1 MSETKRRV
9 LWADDEID
17 LLKPHIR
24 FLEGKG
30 YEVVAV
36 SNGEDALARVKEE
49 SFDVVLL
56 DEMMPGMGG
65 LATLEAIQDVDA
77 AVPVVLVTKSEEETL
92 MEEAIGLRIRDYLV
106 KPVHPSQ
113 VLLTIKRVTEGTKL
127 QEGRFTRD
135 YVGEFNRLQQR
146 RMEPL
151 DRDDWLEI
159 YRKVCELELELFS
172 IEDVGLRQ
180 AHLDMK
186 REMDREF
193 ARFIESQYPGWV
205 AAQPDQRPALS
216 CDILPRFVAPE
227 LAEGRSVYLIVLD
240 CMRLDQ
246 WLALKPHVE
255 PLFRAEQHLYYS
267 VLPSATP
274 YSRNAMFSGMLPAEL
289 ARRHPD
295 RWEERPGPG
304 KGRNRF
310 EEEFLAEH
318 LARLGHGGLNFKYHR
333 VFTEQEEQALRRQI
347 STYSGIPFVTFVF
360 NFLDQLTHGRSES
373 RVLRELAPD
382 EAAFRSLLES
392 WYSHSVL
399 ADVLK
404 HVSGQNATVI
414 LTSDHGAVQ
423 ARRST
428 LVYGNR
434 ETSTNLRHKHGV
446 NLRGEDKEAI
456 LIRKPEEWGLPDDFL
471 NKNYILAREDYYFVY
486 PTNFHEY
493 ERLYKNSFQHGGVTM
508 EEVILPCVILRPR

>member
-1 MSETKRRV
+1 MTDAKRRV

-30 YEVVAV
+30 YEVVPV
-36 SNGEDALARVKEE
+36 TNGEDALEKIRTGD
-49 SFDVVLL
+49 FDVVLL

-65 LATLEAIQDVDA
+65 LATLEAIQGIDA
-77 AVPVVLVTKSEEETL
+77 ALPVILVTKSEEETL
-92 MEEAIGLRIRDYLV
+92 MEEAIGRKIKDYLV

-113 VLLTIKRVTEGTKL
+113 VLLTIKRLTEGTRI

-146 RMEPL
+146 RLDPL
-151 DRDDWLEI
+151 DQDEWLEI
-159 YRKVCELELELFS
+159 YRKVSELELELFS

-186 REMDREF
+186 REMNRDF
-193 ARFIESQYPGWV
+193 SRFLESRYPQWV
-205 AAQPDQRPALS
+205 ERPMERPPLS
-216 CDILPRFVAPE
+216 TDIFPRWVFPH
-227 LAEGRSVYLIVLD
+227 LSDGHTVYLIVID
-240 CMRLDQ
+240 CMRFDQ
-246 WLALKPHVE
+246 WLAIQPHVDSM
-255 PLFRAEQHLYYS
+255 FRVEQNLYYS
-267 VLPSATP
+267 VLPSASP
-274 YSRNAMFSGMLPAEL
+274 YSRNAIFSGLLPAEM
-289 ARRHPD
+289 AKRHPGL
-295 RWEERPGPG
+295 WQERPREG
-304 KGRNRF
+304 KGGPNRA
-310 EEEFLAEH
+310 EEEFLREQLKRH
-318 LARLGHGGLNFKYHR
+318 GKGGLNFKYQR
-333 VFTEQEEQALRRQI
+333 VMSEQEEQALRRQI
-347 STYSGIPFVTFVF
+347 STYAGLPLVVFVF

-392 WYSHSVL
+392 WFSHSSL

-404 HVSGQNATVI
+404 SIADQNATVVI
-414 LTSDHGAVQ
+414 TSDHGAVLS
-423 ARRST
+423 RRST
-428 LVYGNR
+428 LIYGNR

-456 LIRKPEEWGLPDDFL
+456 YIKKPELWGLPDDFL
-471 NKNYILAREDYYFVY
+471 NKNYALAREDYYFVY

-493 ERLYKNSFQHGGVTM
+493 ERLYRNSFQHGGAAM
-508 EEVILPCVILRPR
+508 EEVILPCVTLKPR